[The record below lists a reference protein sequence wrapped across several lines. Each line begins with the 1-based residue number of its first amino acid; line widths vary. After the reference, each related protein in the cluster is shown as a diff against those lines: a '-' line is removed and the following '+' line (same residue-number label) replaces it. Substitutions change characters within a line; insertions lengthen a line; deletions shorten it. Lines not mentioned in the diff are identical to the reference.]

1 MSTNKVLTFFCY
13 FLGGE
18 NCISFKKIPID
29 SYIIPTISSIMAYVF
44 KVKLHG
50 ILKMNIPNVTFFIL
64 SASCERKFVN
74 THGFT
79 E

>member
-1 MSTNKVLTFFCY
+1 
-13 FLGGE
+13 
-18 NCISFKKIPID
+18 
-29 SYIIPTISSIMAYVF
+29 MAYVF